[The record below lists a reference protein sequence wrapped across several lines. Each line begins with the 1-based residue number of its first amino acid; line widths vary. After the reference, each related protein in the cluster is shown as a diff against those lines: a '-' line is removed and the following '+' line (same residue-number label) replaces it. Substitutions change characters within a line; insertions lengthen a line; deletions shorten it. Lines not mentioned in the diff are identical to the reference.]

1 MEKLIDLFYKVFN
14 IMKFKLAGVSFG
26 KAMRV
31 SGSMKLK
38 RSENSTIVIGDNFQL
53 ISGRMYNSI
62 GRNIK
67 SYIRA
72 DDQSKIVIGNG
83 VGMSNV
89 CIWAKVSIEIG
100 DYVKVG
106 ADTIIVDSDMHS
118 LNYLERR
125 NPQTDV
131 VNAKK
136 RPVKIGND
144 VFIGTRSIIGKG
156 VIIGDRAIIAAGSVV
171 TCNIP
176 HDEIWGGNPAIFI
189 KKSE

>member
-1 MEKLIDLFYKVFN
+1 M
-14 IMKFKLAGVSFG
+14 AGVSFG
-26 KAMRV
+26 KALRV
-31 SGSMKLK
+31 SGSMKLSVGK
-38 RSENSTIVIGDNFQL
+38 NSAITIGDNFQL

-67 SYIRA
+67 SCLRA
-72 DDQSKIVIGNG
+72 DDQSKIVIGKG

-89 CIWAKVSIEIG
+89 CVWAKVSIEIG
-100 DYVKVG
+100 DYVKIG

-125 NPQTDV
+125 NQQTDA

-144 VFIGTRSIIGKG
+144 VFIGTRSIINKG
-156 VIIGDRAIIAAGSVV
+156 VTIGDRAIIAAGSVV
-171 TCNIP
+171 TANVP
-176 HDEIWGGNPAIFI
+176 ADEIWGGNPAVFI
-189 KKSE
+189 RKSE

>member
-1 MEKLIDLFYKVFN
+1 
-14 IMKFKLAGVSFG
+14 
-26 KAMRV
+26 MRV
-31 SGSMKLK
+31 SGSTKLILGE
-38 RSENSTIVIGDNFQL
+38 SGTIVIGDNFQL
-53 ISGRMYNSI
+53 ISGGMYNSI

-67 SYIRA
+67 SCLRA

-89 CIWAKVSIEIG
+89 CIWAKASIEIG

-118 LNYLERR
+118 LNYAERR

-131 VNAKK
+131 SNAKK

-156 VIIGDRAIIAAGSVV
+156 VVIGDRAIIAAGSVV
-171 TCNIP
+171 ICNIP
-176 HDEIWGGNPAIFI
+176 PDEIWGGNPATFI
-189 KKSE
+189 KKCE